1 MGDYSIMIIWLIII
15 ILILIIL
22 SRFYTIKE
30 ETIIGLT
37 GGLGTGKTLI
47 GVEKAISLLK
57 KARFKWWIDNHI
69 FLWKKKREKP
79 LLYSNIPI
87 RISKKEWATELTE
100 QHLLLQEKII
110 EKSIVFMDEI
120 GAYASQWDYN
130 NPNAKETFDEFIRL
144 FRHYTKGGYL
154 IATEQCSENI
164 ILTVRRRIN
173 TVNNLLHFKKFLGIF
188 YLVKVRKISI
198 SEEIKTI
205 EQQNAEDNMR
215 TKFGLLLG
223 KRKMYD
229 TYCYSERYKT
239 VPTGQNNLYNDYKKF
254 TLMKISKKLVQP
266 KTTNEKI

>member
-1 MGDYSIMIIWLIII
+1 MTILIII
-15 ILILIIL
+15 IAVILILIIL
-22 SRFYTIKE
+22 SRFYTIRE
-30 ETIIGLT
+30 ETVIGLT

-47 GVEKAISLLK
+47 GVTKSVNLLK
-57 KARFKWWIDNHI
+57 RARFKWWIDTHI

-79 LLYSNIPI
+79 QLYSNIPI

-120 GAYASQWDYN
+120 GAYASQWEYN

-173 TVNNLLHFKKFLGIF
+173 TINNLMHFKKWLGIF
-188 YLVKVRKISI
+188 YTVRVRKISI

-205 EQQNAEDNMR
+205 EENNAEDNMK
-215 TKFGLLLG
+215 TMVGLLIG

-229 TYCYSERYKT
+229 TYCYSGRYKT
-239 VPTGQNNLYNDYKKF
+239 VPKGQNNLYNDYKKY
-254 TLMKISKKLVQP
+254 TLMRISKELVKP
-266 KTTNEKI
+266 KTTNKKI